1 MVSQIV
7 KIQLE
12 KSAAWLERLPPE
24 QWLIYKAVM
33 AGARRRGLRFAVGGG
48 FATMTYTR
56 QWRDTKDIDFFIME
70 RDKEEMIGI
79 LAECGLE
86 DYYDQQA
93 YERHW
98 IYRSYKGEIIVD
110 VIWAMA
116 NRRAVVDEGWL
127 DGPPVEFGDERFHL
141 VPAEETLW
149 SKLYVLQRE
158 RCDWPDGLSLIYAMG
173 PELNWRRVLD
183 RVEDDAPLLS
193 ALLSVFGWLC
203 PDRARELPRWLWSEF
218 RARQTQGDADL
229 GHEVNRASLLDSRPW
244 LTPTEDQQQVGKITK
259 TGKEAARC

>member
-7 KIQLE
+7 KDQLAR
-12 KSAAWLERLPPE
+12 SAAWLERLPPE
-24 QWLIYKAVM
+24 QWSVYKAVM
-33 AGARRRGLRFAVGGG
+33 TRARLRGLQFAVGGG
-48 FATMTYTR
+48 FATMTYTG
-56 QWRDTKDIDFFIME
+56 QWRDTKDIDLFIME
-70 RDKEEMIGI
+70 RDKEEMIRI
-79 LAECGLE
+79 LDECGLE
-86 DYYDQQA
+86 DYYDQQP

-98 IYRSYKGEIIVD
+98 IYRSYKGDIIVD

-116 NRRAVVDEGWL
+116 NRRAVVDEGWFIGPSVEA
-127 DGPPVEFGDERFHL
+127 DGERFQL

-173 PELNWRRVLD
+173 TDLNWRCVLD

-203 PDRARELPRWLWSEF
+203 PDRARELPRWLWSELN
-218 RARQTQGDADL
+218 ARHTLPDADL
-229 GHEVNRASLLDSRPW
+229 DAAVNRPSLLDSRPW
-244 LTPTEDQQQVGKITK
+244 LTPANDQEQVTK
-259 TGKEAARC
+259 NHTDC